1 MQEGLYQP
9 SSYLELSEVL
19 ATKLIAN
26 SLSNDNYLVPN
37 SIELVTGIFLVLDL
51 VSWLSFVSSALDI
64 QREQTECTSE
74 GSWSV

>member
-51 VSWLSFVSSALDI
+51 VSWLSFVSSALDL
-64 QREQTECTSE
+64 
-74 GSWSV
+74 